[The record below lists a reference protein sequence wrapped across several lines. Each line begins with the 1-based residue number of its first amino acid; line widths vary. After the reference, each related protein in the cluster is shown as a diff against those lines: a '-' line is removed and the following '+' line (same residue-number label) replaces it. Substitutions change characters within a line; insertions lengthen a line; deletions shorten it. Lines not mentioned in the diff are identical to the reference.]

1 MADKDCNYSIFWVF
15 MHNLNQTLAEQLKI
29 TKSEIDRR
37 KKLLGFTSN
46 DAELLLIFKPL
57 IAKHLSGI
65 IKNFYDF
72 MTQFNDVSAIIG
84 DAETMRRLSSAMN
97 MYVLDLFDGHYD
109 EDYVNKR
116 LRIGL
121 VHKRIGV
128 PPELYLAGIYQL
140 QLNLHNIVDM
150 YQHNEEKINGE
161 LISVYV
167 AKQSINKLLMF
178 DMQFVL
184 DTYFSS
190 LMKEAQAAKEEL
202 HEYTSSLEKIIEERT
217 HEFEE
222 LSIRDML
229 TGLYN
234 QRAFFEQ
241 LRRELSNAERYK
253 ESLVL
258 CYFDLND
265 FKIVNDKKGHQAGDN
280 ILALVGKIITNYL
293 REGDIGCRYGG
304 DEFALILPHT
314 TLDGIDI
321 FTKRLI
327 KVFEAEDM
335 QGVTFS
341 MGIACVGPEEFV
353 NYEVLLKTAD
363 AEMYKAKAKS
373 KKSGGFHT
381 SSIFIRA

>member
-1 MADKDCNYSIFWVF
+1 
-15 MHNLNQTLAEQLKI
+15 MHNLSETLAVQLNI
-29 TKSEIDRR
+29 TKSEIERR
-37 KKLLGFTSN
+37 KKLLSFTED
-46 DAELLLIFKPL
+46 DAERLLVFKPL
-57 IAKHLSGI
+57 VAKNLSGI

-72 MTQFNDVSAIIG
+72 MTSFNEVSAIIG

-109 EDYVNKR
+109 ENYVNKR

-140 QLNLHNIVDM
+140 QLNLHNTMAM
-150 YQHNEEKINGE
+150 YKFDEEKINDE
-161 LISVYV
+161 FISVFA

-190 LMKEAQAAKEEL
+190 LMKEAETAKEEL
-202 HEYTSSLEKIIEERT
+202 NKYSSSLEKIIEERT
-217 HEFEE
+217 KEFEE
-222 LSIRDML
+222 LSMRDAL
-229 TGLYN
+229 SGLYN
-234 QRAFFEQ
+234 QRAFFEH

-258 CYFDLND
+258 CYFDLNK
-265 FKIVNDKKGHQAGDN
+265 FKVVNDAEGHQVGDK
-280 ILALVGKIITNYL
+280 ILALVGKVITTCL
-293 REGDIGCRYGG
+293 RGTDIGCRYGG

-314 TLDGIDI
+314 TLDDIDV

-327 KVFEAEDM
+327 DVFKAENM
-335 QGVTFS
+335 HGVSFS
-341 MGIACVGPEEFV
+341 MGIAAVGPEEFV
-353 NYEVLLKTAD
+353 NHEVLLKAAD
-363 AEMYKAKAKS
+363 TEMYKSKAKS
-373 KKSGGFHT
+373 KKSAGFYT
-381 SSIFIRA
+381 STITVKE